1 MCSAYFTDLATE
13 LVDQILTGGFKMP
26 LLVNLNIKSKQFADF
41 KEVRDSVSVEY
52 KALEEE

>member
-1 MCSAYFTDLATE
+1 MCSSYFTHLATE